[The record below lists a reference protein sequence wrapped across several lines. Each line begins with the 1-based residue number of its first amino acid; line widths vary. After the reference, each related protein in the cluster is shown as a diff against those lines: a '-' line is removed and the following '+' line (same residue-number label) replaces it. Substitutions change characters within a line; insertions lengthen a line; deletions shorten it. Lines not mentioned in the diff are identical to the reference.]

1 MVDKT
6 SNLFNIAAS
15 GHVLV
20 PFEQYGCRKMHP
32 KRFFQCM
39 FHIKTKLNS
48 LQTLQKQIS
57 SQKTQ
62 ITFTKALDIEVFGL
76 VHIILPSSI

>member
-1 MVDKT
+1 
-6 SNLFNIAAS
+6 
-15 GHVLV
+15 
-20 PFEQYGCRKMHP
+20 
-32 KRFFQCM
+32 M

-48 LQTLQKQIS
+48 LQILQKQIS